1 MIGQLTAVLA
11 KENMNI
17 SLMTNKSRKEYAYT
31 MIDVEAEV
39 PMEVEEQLSAID
51 GVLKIRVIK

>member
-1 MIGQLTAVLA
+1 MA